1 MQVAFLM
8 GLLAATLIPLT
19 ACTNGSQPFA
29 PNGGSQPVAPTGIEA
44 GGSSQSAEPS
54 LTGATGVVRRLDVRG
69 RRFLLL
75 TRQGSHIVR
84 ADEETMVWRS
94 GVRVRFASL
103 QNGMSVGVRAID
115 RRDHL
120 LARSIG
126 IVE

>member
-19 ACTNGSQPFA
+19 SCTNGSQPFA

-44 GGSSQSAEPS
+44 GSSQSAEPS

-69 RRFLLL
+69 KRFLLL
-75 TRQGSHIVR
+75 TSQGSHIVR
-84 ADEETMVWRS
+84 AVEETMVWRS